1 MLTSLYSG
9 LSGLN
14 TNALQLSLIGNN
26 LANINTPGYKSS
38 SAAFQDLL
46 SQTLTGGSS
55 GGNINF
61 LQIGLGAGV
70 AGTNQN
76 FSQGSLQSTGINT
89 NVAIQGEGFFV
100 VRGSDGVNYTRAGDF
115 HIDATGNLVTSDG
128 AFVQG
133 FTEKDPVTN
142 QIVSSGTLNNISI
155 PPGTLFPPIPTSN
168 TKVVANLD
176 ADAPVGST
184 FTSSIRVVDSVG
196 AAHEVN
202 FTWTKTGVSAY
213 DYDVT
218 MDGGDVSGGTAGTP
232 VSLLASPGTMTF
244 DTDGTL
250 LNVDGSAAAD
260 VSITTPTFAN
270 GAAAL
275 TFNWDLLNADGTM
288 NLTNYAAPSA
298 TASSSQNGFSA
309 GILSTIV
316 VGGDGTVQGIFSNGQ
331 TTGLARLAL
340 ATFNNPAGLLKLG
353 SNRYNL
359 SISSGEPSVGVAGDG
374 GRGTL
379 AGSTLE
385 LSNVDM
391 AAEFINMIVA
401 QRGYQANSRVIT
413 TTDEI
418 LQESI
423 NLKR

>member
-14 TNALQLSLIGNN
+14 ANALQLSLIGNN

-38 SAAFQDLL
+38 SVAFQDLL

-55 GGNINF
+55 AGSINF

-76 FSQGSLQSTGINT
+76 FSQGSLQATGINT

-133 FTEKDPVTN
+133 FTQRDPITNEIVT
-142 QIVSSGTLNNISI
+142 SGALSNISI
-155 PPGTLFPPIPTSN
+155 PPGTLFPPIPTSS
-168 TKVVANLD
+168 TRLVANLD
-176 ADAPVGST
+176 ANAPTAAT

-196 AAHEVN
+196 ASHEIN

-213 DYDVT
+213 QYDVT
-218 MDGGDVSGGTAGTP
+218 VDGGDVTGGTAGTP
-232 VSLLASPGTMTF
+232 VSLLAAPGTMTF
-244 DTDGTL
+244 NTDGSL
-250 LNVDGSAAAD
+250 ANVNGAAAAD

-275 TFNWDLLNADGTM
+275 TFDWDLVNDDGTG
-288 NLTNYAAPSA
+288 NVTNYASPSA

-316 VGGDGTVQGIFSNGQ
+316 VGGDGTIQGIFSNGQ

-353 SNRYNL
+353 GNRYNL

-401 QRGYQANSRVIT
+401 QRGYQANSRMIT

>member
-14 TNALQLSLIGNN
+14 ANALQLSLIGNN

-38 SAAFQDLL
+38 TVAFQDLL

-55 GGNINF
+55 AGSINF

-76 FSQGSLQSTGINT
+76 FSQGSLQATGINT

-100 VRGSDGVNYTRAGDF
+100 VRGSEGVNYTRAGDF

-128 AFVQG
+128 AFVEG
-133 FTEKDPVTN
+133 FTEKDPLTNEIVT
-142 QIVSSGTLNNISI
+142 SGALSNITI

-176 ADAPVGST
+176 ADAPAGAT

-202 FTWTKTGVSAY
+202 FTWTKTGVSSY

-218 MDGGDVSGGTAGTP
+218 MDGGDLTGGTAGTP
-232 VSLLASPGTMTF
+232 VSLLSATGSMTF
-244 DTDGTL
+244 DSDGVL
-250 LNVDGSAAAD
+250 LDVDGAAADD

-275 TFNWDLLNADGTM
+275 TFNWDLLNDDGTA

-316 VGGDGTVQGIFSNGQ
+316 VGGDGTIQGIFSNGQ

-340 ATFNNPAGLLKLG
+340 ATFNNPGGLLKLG
-353 SNRYNL
+353 GNRYNL

-401 QRGYQANSRVIT
+401 QRGYQANSRMIT

>member
-1 MLTSLYSG
+1 MTF
-9 LSGLN
+9 N
-14 TNALQLSLIGNN
+14 TDGS
-26 LANINTPGYKSS
+26 LANVN
-38 SAAFQDLL
+38 
-46 SQTLTGGSS
+46 
-55 GGNINF
+55 
-61 LQIGLGAGV
+61 GA
-70 AGTNQN
+70 
-76 FSQGSLQSTGINT
+76 
-89 NVAIQGEGFFV
+89 
-100 VRGSDGVNYTRAGDF
+100 
-115 HIDATGNLVTSDG
+115 
-128 AFVQG
+128 
-133 FTEKDPVTN
+133 
-142 QIVSSGTLNNISI
+142 
-155 PPGTLFPPIPTSN
+155 
-168 TKVVANLD
+168 
-176 ADAPVGST
+176 
-184 FTSSIRVVDSVG
+184 
-196 AAHEVN
+196 
-202 FTWTKTGVSAY
+202 
-213 DYDVT
+213 
-218 MDGGDVSGGTAGTP
+218 
-232 VSLLASPGTMTF
+232 
-244 DTDGTL
+244 
-250 LNVDGSAAAD
+250 AAAD

-275 TFNWDLLNADGTM
+275 TFDWDLVNDDGTG
-288 NLTNYAAPSA
+288 NVTNYASPSA

-316 VGGDGTVQGIFSNGQ
+316 VGGDGTIQGIFSNGQ

-353 SNRYNL
+353 GNRYNL

-401 QRGYQANSRVIT
+401 QRGYQANSRMIT

>member
-1 MLTSLYSG
+1 
-9 LSGLN
+9 
-14 TNALQLSLIGNN
+14 
-26 LANINTPGYKSS
+26 
-38 SAAFQDLL
+38 
-46 SQTLTGGSS
+46 
-55 GGNINF
+55 
-61 LQIGLGAGV
+61 
-70 AGTNQN
+70 
-76 FSQGSLQSTGINT
+76 
-89 NVAIQGEGFFV
+89 
-100 VRGSDGVNYTRAGDF
+100 
-115 HIDATGNLVTSDG
+115 VTSDG
-128 AFVQG
+128 TFVQG
-133 FTEKDPVTN
+133 FTEKDPLTNEIVT
-142 QIVSSGTLNNISI
+142 SGALSNITI

-176 ADAPVGST
+176 ADAPAGST

-202 FTWTKTGVSAY
+202 FTWTKTGVSTY

-218 MDGGDVSGGTAGTP
+218 MDGGDLTGGTAGTP
-232 VSLLASPGTMTF
+232 VSLLSATGSMTF
-244 DTDGTL
+244 NSDGAL
-250 LNVDGSAAAD
+250 LNVDGAAADD

-275 TFNWDLLNADGTM
+275 TFNWDLLNDDGTA

-316 VGGDGTVQGIFSNGQ
+316 VGGDGTIQGIFSNGQ

-353 SNRYNL
+353 GNRYNL

-401 QRGYQANSRVIT
+401 QRGYQANSRMIT